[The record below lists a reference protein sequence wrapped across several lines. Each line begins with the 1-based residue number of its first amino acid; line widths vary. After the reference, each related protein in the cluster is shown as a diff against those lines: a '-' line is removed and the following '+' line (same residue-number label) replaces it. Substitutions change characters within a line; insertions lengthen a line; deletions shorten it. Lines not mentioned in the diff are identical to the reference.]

1 MLRVLSL
8 AAILLLG
15 IAPGLLGQERHIATY
30 AGVSGSLGPQWVSVD
45 RHLFEKYGLKIEWVL
60 MTGGVRGIQALLS
73 GSTSYYTGDP
83 VGAISVSLQG
93 GDIIIIGTMLNRIP
107 GSIVARKEIREPLDL
122 RGKKIG
128 IANFGGSNEL
138 SVILS
143 LKKWNIPPE
152 AVTLIQ
158 SGSPSDRLT
167 ALMRGAFDAT
177 PLAPPQS
184 FEASRR
190 GLNVLIDF
198 EEIEAFPQRVIAVRR
213 SFLEK
218 NRETVKRF
226 IKAYSEAVYQFNN
239 DKKLGIATYV
249 KWQKE
254 ENAKVNEETY
264 NYFRGMLSY
273 PPRAVRGEGL
283 RIGIQMIAQRLGRG
297 TTDFS
302 IEQFLDESL
311 VDELEKEGFYKNF
324 LKK

>member
-1 MLRVLSL
+1 MLKVLSL

-15 IAPGLLGQERHIATY
+15 VAHGILGQERHIATY

-83 VGAISVSLQG
+83 VGAISASLQG

-138 SVILS
+138 SVILAF
-143 LKKWNIPPE
+143 KKWNMSPE

-158 SGSPSDRLT
+158 SGSPSDRLI
-167 ALMRGAFDAT
+167 ALMRGALDAT

-184 FEASRR
+184 VEASRR
-190 GLNVLIDF
+190 GLKVLIDF

-218 NRETVKRF
+218 NREAVKRF
-226 IKAYSEAVYQFNN
+226 IKAYSESVYQFNN
-239 DKKLGIATYV
+239 DKNLGIATYV

-254 ENAKVNEETY
+254 QNAKVNEETY
-264 NYFRGMLSY
+264 NYFRGMLAY
-273 PPRAVRGEGL
+273 PPRAVRGDGL

-311 VDELEKEGFYKNF
+311 VDELEKEGFYNNLRIK
-324 LKK
+324 